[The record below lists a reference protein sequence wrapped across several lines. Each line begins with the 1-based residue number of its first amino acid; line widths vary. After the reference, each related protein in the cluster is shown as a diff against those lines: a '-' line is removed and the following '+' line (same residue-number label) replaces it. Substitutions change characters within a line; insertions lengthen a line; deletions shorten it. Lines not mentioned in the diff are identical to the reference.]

1 MRVGSGSALLLL
13 ALSVSAPL
21 EAAPSPQTDARL
33 EHFERAIRPLLAER
47 CYRCHNAVDRRE
59 AGLALDHAAGW
70 RTGGRRGPAIVP
82 GDAEASLLYRSVAHA
97 PGLEGMPEDEPR
109 LEPRELEAVRQWI
122 DDGALDPRTEVPTA
136 ADLAAATAWE
146 AIRDRRDGWWS
157 FQPLDDPVVPATM
170 EHDWPRDPLDHF
182 VLERLA
188 PGERPAPDRSRR
200 DWLRRA
206 SDVLTGLP
214 PSPEELDAFAAG
226 TEESD
231 FSAAIDR
238 LLASPASSERLARH
252 WMDLWRYAE
261 SHGSEGDPSI
271 AHAWRY
277 RDALVRAFDS
287 NLPWD
292 QLLMEHVAGDLG
304 EPRLDPAGEVNDA
317 AALTAQ
323 LRFPFYGYAPTDA
336 LAEQVRTVDNQ
347 IDVITKASMG
357 LTVSCAR
364 CHDHKFDPISQA
376 DWTALYSTLL
386 SARPG
391 TVAVDAPARREQS
404 VAALQALRPQLR
416 EALARD
422 WTEPIAA
429 LAERLERGEVALP
442 DPADAGPGAVLG
454 LLVHAAEEPERTAA
468 LLAETRAQVAAGRER
483 LARRR
488 SESNGSAWHLGTD
501 DAYAWYAEGTTL
513 TPTPEPAGSF
523 AVLPEGD
530 AVLDALLP
538 SGIYSHLLSDKHAAV
553 LTSPWFTMEEGE
565 LWIRVMG
572 GGGARTRYVP
582 RAYPRAVGP
591 IYKTHEANART
602 PEWRRWSMDFWAG
615 DRAYLEIATAR
626 DLAVEVR
633 GQERSRWGLSEVAL
647 VPRGAPAPRPELAE
661 CAGPLADEPG
671 APQDL
676 EGLRAHYAATA
687 MTCLEAWQAGTARD
701 DQVRFLDGLLQAG
714 LLPRTLDALPR
725 TAPLALEWRTLEAEV
740 PVPLRAPGVLPGE
753 RVDQALMHRG
763 VPTDLRDPV
772 APRFLEVLDPTPFA
786 RTKDPR
792 AALAR
797 ALVAPSNPLTPRAA
811 VNRLWAWVFGEGLV
825 PTTENLGLLAPEP
838 EHLKLLDHLAS
849 SFVAS
854 GWDTRALLRR
864 LVLSRTFRQESA
876 PRRRDAEALRDAM
889 LQASG
894 RLDPAR
900 LGPSDGEGSG
910 RRSLYVSQRR
920 GSPPAFL
927 RAFGLPDAAS
937 TQGTRP
943 ETNVP
948 AQALALLNGDLARE
962 AARGLAARARRE
974 GAASDEAAVERMWGL
989 ALGRAPAN
997 DERAAALAFLADLT
1011 AVRDEAAGTH
1021 AAVLAE
1027 EAQAVAGAEELLASG
1042 RARVREAR
1050 GEDATTASTLP
1061 APIAAWEFEGDLDD
1075 AIGSLHGELI
1085 GAGRLEDG
1093 ALVLEGGWV
1102 LTPPLPRDLG
1112 ARTLEAR
1119 VRLDGLDQRGSGLVT
1134 VQQLQ
1139 GGVFDSIVFNER
1151 RPGEWL
1157 AGSDFFNRTDDLG
1170 GPPEREQDFVVLT
1183 LTYAEDGTITAYRN
1197 GAPYGAPIRKS
1208 ELVTYEA
1215 GRSQFL
1221 LGGRHGSRT
1230 GMAGALR
1237 GALDH
1242 ARVFD
1247 RALRPDEVAASA
1259 ASDPNFVTRADA
1271 LRALDPAERRRLEDL
1286 ELQATEARARA
1297 EAVDALAT
1305 SPPDQPWTE
1314 LAAALFLLEEFRYL
1328 P

>member
-1 MRVGSGSALLLL
+1 M
-13 ALSVSAPL
+13 
-21 EAAPSPQTDARL
+21 D
-33 EHFERAIRPLLAER
+33 RA
-47 CYRCHNAVDRRE
+47 E

-70 RTGGRRGPAIVP
+70 RTGGRSGPALVP

-109 LEPRELEAVRQWI
+109 LEPDELEAVRRWI
-122 DDGALDPRTEVPTA
+122 DDGAVDPRTEVPTA
-136 ADLAAATAWE
+136 ADLAQATSWE
-146 AIRDRRDGWWS
+146 AIRDRRAGWWS
-157 FQPLDDPVVPATM
+157 FQPLADPAPPAVAAA
-170 EHDWPRDPLDHF
+170 DWPRDPLDHF
-182 VLERLA
+182 VLARAERA
-188 PGERPAPDRSRR
+188 GGPGQPAPDRSRR

-214 PSPEELDAFAAG
+214 PTPEELDAFAAG
-226 TEESD
+226 TEEAD
-231 FSAAIDR
+231 YAAAVDR
-238 LLASPASSERLARH
+238 LLNSPASSERLARH

-261 SHGSEGDPSI
+261 SHGSEGDPTI

-277 RDALVRAFDS
+277 RDALVRAFDARV
-287 NLPWD
+287 PWD
-292 QLLMEHVAGDLG
+292 QLIVEHLAGDLG
-304 EPRLDPAGEVNDA
+304 EPRLDPEGEVNDA
-317 AALTAQ
+317 AALTGH

-336 LAEQVRTVDNQ
+336 LAEQVRTLDNQ
-347 IDVITKASMG
+347 IDVLTKATMG

-376 DWTALYSTLL
+376 DWTALYSSLL

-391 TVAVDAPARREQS
+391 TVTVDAPARREQS
-404 VAALQALRPQLR
+404 VAALQALRPRLR

-422 WTEPIAA
+422 WIEPIAA
-429 LAERLERGEVALP
+429 LAETLASGQVALP
-442 DPADAGPGAVLG
+442 GPADTGPGATMG
-454 LLVHAAEEPERTAA
+454 LLVRAAEEPERTAA
-468 LLAETRAQVAAGRER
+468 LVAETRAEIAAGRER

-488 SESNGSAWHLGTD
+488 SATGAAAWHLGTD
-501 DAYAWYAEGTTL
+501 DADSWYAEGTSL
-513 TPTPEPAGSF
+513 TPTPEPAGAF
-523 AVLPEGD
+523 AVLPEGEV
-530 AVLDALLP
+530 ALDALLP

-565 LWIRVMG
+565 LWVRVMG
-572 GGGARTRYVP
+572 GDGARTRYVP
-582 RAYPRAVGP
+582 RGYPRAVGP

-602 PEWRRWSMDFWAG
+602 PEWRRWSTDFWAG
-615 DRAYLEIATAR
+615 DRAYLEVATAR

-633 GQERSRWGLSEVAL
+633 GQERSRWGLSEVVL
-647 VPRGAPAPRPELAE
+647 VPRGAPAPRAELAE
-661 CAGPLADEPG
+661 FAGPLADEPG
-671 APQDL
+671 APEDL
-676 EGLRAHYAATA
+676 SELRTHYAAAA
-687 MTCLEAWQAGTARD
+687 MTSLEAWQAGTARD

-725 TAPLALEWRTLEAEV
+725 TAPLVEAWRALEAEV
-740 PVPLRAPGVLPGE
+740 PVPLRAPGVLQGE

-763 VPTDLRDPV
+763 VPTDLREVVP
-772 APRFLEVLDPTPFA
+772 PRFLEVLDPTPFS
-786 RTKDPR
+786 RSEDPR

-825 PTTENLGLLAPEP
+825 PTTDNLGLLAPRP
-838 EHLKLLDHLAS
+838 EQLDLLEHLAS

-854 GWDTRALLRR
+854 GWDTHALLRR
-864 LVLSRTFRQESA
+864 LVLSRTFRQQSA
-876 PRRRDAEALRDAM
+876 PRRRDAEALRDA
-889 LQASG
+889 LLATSG
-894 RLDPAR
+894 RLDLTR
-900 LGPSDGEGSG
+900 LGPSEGEGSG

-948 AQALALLNGDLARE
+948 AQALALLNGDLARD
-962 AARGLAARARRE
+962 AAQGLAERARRE
-974 GAASDEAAVERMWGL
+974 ATAGDGPVKDGPVKDGPAGDRPTDEGAAADLEAIDRMWGL
-989 ALGRAPAN
+989 ALGRAPTD
-997 DERAAALAFLADLT
+997 DERAAALAFLAEVT
-1011 AVRDEAAGTH
+1011 TVREEAAGAH
-1021 AAVLAE
+1021 AAARAE
-1027 EAQAVAGAEELLASG
+1027 EAQAVAGAEELLARG
-1042 RARVREAR
+1042 RARVRAAR
-1050 GEDATTASTLP
+1050 GAGASPAPTLP
-1061 APIAAWEFEGDLDD
+1061 APIAAWEFEGDLEDS
-1075 AIGSLHGELI
+1075 IGSLHGELL

-1170 GPPEREQDFVVLT
+1170 GPPEREEDFVVLT
-1183 LTYAEDGTITAYRN
+1183 MTYAEDGTIKAYRN
-1197 GAPYGAPIRKS
+1197 GAPYGAAIRKS
-1208 ELVTYEA
+1208 ALVTYEA

-1247 RALRPDEVAASA
+1247 RALTPDEVAASA
-1259 ASDPNFVTRADA
+1259 ASDPDFVTRADA
-1271 LRALDPAERRRLEDL
+1271 LAALEPSERQRLEEL
-1286 ELQATEARARA
+1286 ELRGTGARARA
-1297 EAVDALAT
+1297 EAVEALAT